1 MWQNSCLVY
10 VVKSGNEMP
19 KYSVIYCSMP
29 QIPLASNVS
38 LAFSNDIVKLT
49 KISTE
54 TYCANNINAVDVF
67 CIAL

>member
-1 MWQNSCLVY
+1 MKCPNIVLY
-10 VVKSGNEMP
+10 
-19 KYSVIYCSMP
+19 SMP

-49 KISTE
+49 KISAE

>member
-10 VVKSGNEMP
+10 IVKSGNEMP
-19 KYSVIYCSMP
+19 KYIVLFSMP

-54 TYCANNINAVDVF
+54 TYSVNNVNAVDVF

>member
-1 MWQNSCLVY
+1 MKCPNIVLY
-10 VVKSGNEMP
+10 
-19 KYSVIYCSMP
+19 SMP